1 MSNAKKSDITKQ
13 NDDNKAFSER
23 FLKIVGSIA
32 TQDEI
37 SKKIGTSR
45 QNVGNWISGKAK
57 PDIYALAKI
66 SKAYNVSTDYLLGLT
81 DIQTKDGD
89 TTAFCNVSGITENAA
104 THFLFCRYPDILS
117 RIFECDF
124 FDDFISIINDVFE
137 CSFAW
142 VEQAKQNNNVS
153 KIDLDYIDLY
163 RYRAH
168 KIFDLI
174 LNEFDRREI
183 DDETANEIIRKTTEK
198 DIELYHRL
206 DKLIYE
212 YYSAVSAKDKDRL
225 QKEISK
231 IRKQISGK

>member
-1 MSNAKKSDITKQ
+1 MSNAKNANNTIQSDES
-13 NDDNKAFSER
+13 KAFSER
-23 FLKIVGSIA
+23 FLKIVGSTT

-37 SKKIGTSR
+37 AKTIGTSR

-89 TTAFCNVSGITENAA
+89 TSAFCKVSGITENAA

-124 FDDFISIINDVFE
+124 FDDFMNVINDIFE
-137 CSFAW
+137 CSFMW
-142 VEQAKQNNNVS
+142 VEQAKQNNNIS

-168 KIFDLI
+168 KVFDLI

-183 DDETANEIIRKTTEK
+183 DDVTANEIKRITTEH
-198 DIELYHRL
+198 DLELYHKL
-206 DKLIYE
+206 DRLIYE
-212 YYSAVSAKDKDRL
+212 YYSATSAKDKDRL
-225 QKEISK
+225 QKEISE
-231 IRKQISGK
+231 IRKQISSE